1 VSEQQHSANVN
12 DIGPM
17 AAAAIPPAATINNPP
32 KKSRTGLKIVIVLL
46 FLLAAAVSVFL
57 WLQHKALVNM
67 QTSFALQATENT
79 AQRRA
84 LEMQVTDALAKQQQ
98 QLQGDYTELAQRQES
113 TAARVQALTNI
124 TRDDWK
130 LTEVSYLLRM
140 ANQRILLEHET
151 GNALALAESANTVL
165 SELENADLF
174 PVRKKLA
181 EEIQS
186 LKMVTKVDR
195 EGIYLQLLALT
206 QQIDSLPL
214 IEPLVE
220 DEEADADASE
230 EVTTTTFLEKVKN
243 LGLRTLH
250 KLSGYV
256 RVRDQGRRVDAIL
269 PPEDQMY
276 LKQNL
281 RLMLEQAQTGLL
293 REEQH
298 VYQASLDKAQNWIR
312 DYYPL
317 NEQAEIV
324 LNDLEQLK
332 KNIVQQ
338 ALPDF
343 SGSASLIKDYIQQKD
358 KLVIARHGTEQ
369 TK

>member
-1 VSEQQHSANVN
+1 MSEQHHSASVN
-12 DIGPM
+12 EV
-17 AAAAIPPAATINNPP
+17 ATAPAANARVPVER
-32 KKSRTGLKIVIVLL
+32 SHVGWKIVIVFL
-46 FLLAAAVSVFL
+46 FLVAAGVAGFL
-57 WLQHKALVNM
+57 WLQYKALVDVQYDLAQ
-67 QTSFALQATENT
+67 QTADNNS
-79 AQRRA
+79 QRRA
-84 LEMQVTDALAKQQQ
+84 LEMQLSAALLKQQQ
-98 QLQGDYTELAQRQES
+98 QLQGDLTELAQRQES
-113 TAARVQALTNI
+113 TAAKVQALTNI

-130 LTEVSYLLRM
+130 LIEVSYLLRM

-151 GNALALAESANTVL
+151 ANAMALGESANDLL

-181 EEIQS
+181 EEIQAV
-186 LKMVTKVDR
+186 KMVTKVDR

-220 DEEADADASE
+220 DEEPGLDEQQEASE
-230 EVTTTTFLEKVKN
+230 TTFLEKIKN
-243 LGLRTLH
+243 LGMRTLH

-324 LNDLEQLK
+324 LNDLEQFK

-343 SGSASLIKDYIQQKD
+343 SGSAALLKAYIQQKD
-358 KLVIARHGTEQ
+358 KLAIAHHGA

>member
-1 VSEQQHSANVN
+1 MSEEYHSTSVN
-12 DIGPM
+12 HPEAITEVAP
-17 AAAAIPPAATINNPP
+17 AAAASTQV
-32 KKSRTGLKIVIVLL
+32 KKSRTGFKFVLAFL
-46 FLLAAAVSVFL
+46 FLLTSGVAVFL
-57 WLQHKALVNM
+57 WLQYKTLVNM
-67 QTSFALQATENT
+67 QTGFAAQTIENNN
-79 AQRRA
+79 QRRA
-84 LEMQVTDALAKQQQ
+84 LEAQLTSALLKQQQ
-98 QLQGDYTELAQRQES
+98 QLQSELSELAQRQES
-113 TAARVQALTNI
+113 TATRLQALSNI

-130 LTEVSYLLRM
+130 LTEASFLLRM

-151 GNALALAESANTVL
+151 ANALALAESANGVL
-165 SELENADLF
+165 SELESADLF

-181 EEIQS
+181 EEIQA
-186 LKMVTKVDR
+186 LKMVSKVDR

-220 DEEADADASE
+220 DEDIALDEQQ
-230 EVTTTTFLEKVKN
+230 EVVSTTFMEKIKN
-243 LGLRTLH
+243 LGVRTLH
-250 KLSGYV
+250 KLSSYV

-338 ALPDF
+338 GLPDF
-343 SGSASLIKDYIQQKD
+343 SGSAALIKDYIRQKD
-358 KLVIARHGTEQ
+358 KLAIVRSGAN
-369 TK
+369 